1 MSASFKSLRLCS
13 LAAAA
18 AILLLGPAAS
28 ADPIGLIAPE
38 PPAFPQFP
46 SVLRLMPERAIAH
59 GASPAEGIALWP
71 AGQVQEVDFAPI
83 GAVAPEGAPSGA
95 AAPLLG
101 APPGSQPTSAAPLPP
116 DVAKEP
122 LVAAAPLPGATPG
135 SQPTI
140 AAPLPPDVPEGP
152 PAAASRLPAA
162 VEAALAALEAE
173 VVKTSPV
180 GAGDWRAA
188 REAIRAFYAARDF
201 APVWVADDGLTPA
214 ADSAL
219 ARLARADEDGLDL
232 SAFALPKGRLDDASP
247 ERLAEAEI
255 VISAAAVAYAMQA
268 SGARLVPARISSVIS
283 ARPSVADPG
292 QALAAVAAAAD
303 PGAALEDFNPKQK
316 GYADLRDQLTRL
328 RAGAPVA
335 ALPIP
340 SGPALKI
347 GMVDA
352 RVALV
357 RARLGLT
364 PAADAKDALV
374 YDARLALAVAAF
386 QRKNGLAASGALTPA
401 TAEAL
406 SSGPAAPQE
415 AMILANMEMWRW
427 EPRAMGEERVE
438 INIPDYS
445 LKVMNG
451 EDLVHRAR
459 VIVGKADTPTP
470 IFSNEIRYIL
480 VNPIWRVPDSIV
492 KKELAP
498 GLAQDPTYLARLGYE
513 VSQAGGRLV
522 VRQPPGEGN
531 ALGRIAFMFPNEH
544 GVYLHDTPAR
554 WLFAAPRRAF
564 SHGCVRVELPM
575 RLAELVMGGASAG
588 WSQAR
593 LQSLWGASERTVF
606 LPRAIPIHLEYFTE
620 FVDESGALQ
629 NREDIYGIARR
640 VAGTFARISQD

>member
-1 MSASFKSLRLCS
+1 MLFRS
-13 LAAAA
+13 
-18 AILLLGPAAS
+18 
-28 ADPIGLIAPE
+28 
-38 PPAFPQFP
+38 
-46 SVLRLMPERAIAH
+46 
-59 GASPAEGIALWP
+59 
-71 AGQVQEVDFAPI
+71 
-83 GAVAPEGAPSGA
+83 
-95 AAPLLG
+95 
-101 APPGSQPTSAAPLPP
+101 
-116 DVAKEP
+116 
-122 LVAAAPLPGATPG
+122 
-135 SQPTI
+135 
-140 AAPLPPDVPEGP
+140 
-152 PAAASRLPAA
+152 
-162 VEAALAALEAE
+162 
-173 VVKTSPV
+173 
-180 GAGDWRAA
+180 
-188 REAIRAFYAARDF
+188 
-201 APVWVADDGLTPA
+201 VWVADNGLTPA

-219 ARLARADEDGLDL
+219 RRLARADEDGLDL
-232 SAFALPKGRLDDASP
+232 SAFALPKGPVEDASP

-328 RAGAPVA
+328 RAGATVA
-335 ALPIP
+335 PAPPIP
-340 SGPALKI
+340 TGPALKI

-357 RARLGLT
+357 RARLELA
-364 PAADAKDALV
+364 PPADAKDALV

-451 EDLVHRAR
+451 DDLVHQAR
-459 VIVGKADTPTP
+459 VIVGKPDTPTP

-492 KKELAP
+492 EKELAP

-513 VSQAGGRLV
+513 ASQAGGRLI
-522 VRQPPGEGN
+522 VRQPPGAGN

-554 WLFAAPRRAF
+554 GLFAAPRRAF
-564 SHGCVRVELPM
+564 SHGCVRVEQPM

-593 LQSLWGASERTVF
+593 LQSLWGANERTVF

-629 NREDIYGIARR
+629 DREDIYGIARR
-640 VAGTFARISQD
+640 VAGTFAHISQD

>member
-1 MSASFKSLRLCS
+1 MRASFKSLWLCS
-13 LAAAA
+13 VGLAAAIGA
-18 AILLLGPAAS
+18 GGPAAS
-28 ADPIGLIAPE
+28 ADSASLVGPAAS
-38 PPAFPQFP
+38 AFPEFP
-46 SVLRLMPERAIAH
+46 SPLRLMPARPAARPDALLADRAARD
-59 GASPAEGIALWP
+59 
-71 AGQVQEVDFAPI
+71 VDFAPR
-83 GAVAPEGAPSGA
+83 GAVAASAWSLAAVMPESEAPA
-95 AAPLLG
+95 FDI
-101 APPGSQPTSAAPLPP
+101 PLPP
-116 DVAKEP
+116 DDRD
-122 LVAAAPLPGATPG
+122 AP
-135 SQPTI
+135 
-140 AAPLPPDVPEGP
+140 P
-152 PAAASRLPAA
+152 PAAAPDLPKA
-162 VEAALAALEAE
+162 VEAALAAL
-173 VVKTSPV
+173 VTRDFKTSPV

-201 APVWVADDGLTPA
+201 APVWVTQKGLTPA

-219 ARLARADEDGLDL
+219 SRLAQADADGLDL
-232 SAFALPKGRLDDASP
+232 SAFALPKGPLVDASP
-247 ERLAEAEI
+247 ERLAEAEA
-255 VISAAAVAYAMQA
+255 VISAAVVAYAMQA
-268 SGARLVPARISSVIS
+268 SGARLVPMRISPLIS

-292 QALAAVAAAAD
+292 RALSAVAAAVD

-316 GYADLRDQLTRL
+316 GYLDLRDQLTRL
-328 RAGAPVA
+328 RANPPAAPP
-335 ALPIP
+335 PIP
-340 SGPALKI
+340 AGASLGI
-347 GMVDA
+347 GMVDP

-357 RARLGLT
+357 RARLGLGSN
-364 PAADAKDALV
+364 ADAKDPLV
-374 YDARLALAVAAF
+374 YDARLASAVATF
-386 QRKNGLAASGALTPA
+386 QSANGLAGNGVLTPA
-401 TAEAL
+401 TVEAL
-406 SSGPAAPQE
+406 SSDPLARRQ

-427 EPRAMGEERVE
+427 EPRAMGDERIE

-451 EDLVHRAR
+451 EDLVHQAR
-459 VIVGKADTPTP
+459 VIVGKPGTPTP
-470 IFSNEIRYIL
+470 IFSNEVRYLL

-513 VSQAGGRLV
+513 VSQAGGQLV

-564 SHGCVRVELPM
+564 SHGCVRVELRM

>member
-1 MSASFKSLRLCS
+1 MSALFKTLRLCA

-18 AILLLGPAAS
+18 AISSLGPAAS
-28 ADPIGLIAPE
+28 ADPMVLVAPAA
-38 PPAFPQFP
+38 PTFPQFP
-46 SVLRLMPERAIAH
+46 SVLRLMPERAISHAVL
-59 GASPAEGIALWP
+59 PAERNALWP
-71 AGQVQEVDFAPI
+71 APERQDVAFAPTD
-83 GAVAPEGAPSGA
+83 AVTPPEAPVDA
-95 AAPLLG
+95 AAPTLG
-101 APPGSQPTSAAPLPP
+101 APPGS
-116 DVAKEP
+116 
-122 LVAAAPLPGATPG
+122 
-135 SQPTI
+135 PTI
-140 AAPLPPDVPEGP
+140 AAPLPPDVPAGP
-152 PAAASRLPAA
+152 PVVASRLPAA
-162 VEAALAALEAE
+162 IEAALAALEAE
-173 VVKTSPV
+173 VVKTSPI

-188 REAIRAFYAARDF
+188 RRAIRAFYAARDF
-201 APVWVADDGLTPA
+201 APVWVADSGLTPA

-219 ARLARADEDGLDL
+219 LRLARADEDGLDL
-232 SAFALPKGRLDDASP
+232 SAFALPRRPIEDASP

-268 SGARLVPARISSVIS
+268 SGARLIPSRISSLLA

-292 QALAAVAAAAD
+292 QALAAVAAAAAD
-303 PGAALEDFNPKQK
+303 PGEALEAFNPQQK

-328 RAGAPVA
+328 RAGAGAVVA
-335 ALPIP
+335 TPPIP
-340 SGPALKI
+340 AGPALKI

-357 RARLGLT
+357 RARLGLDS
-364 PAADAKDALV
+364 AADGKDALV
-374 YDARLALAVAAF
+374 YDARLASAVAAF

-406 SSGPAAPQE
+406 SSGPTTPRE
-415 AMILANMEMWRW
+415 AMLLANMEMWRW
-427 EPRAMGEERVE
+427 EPRAMGDERVE

-451 EDLVHRAR
+451 DALVHQAR
-459 VIVGKADTPTP
+459 VIVGRPDTPTP
-470 IFSNEIRYIL
+470 VFSNEIRYIL

-513 VSQAGGRLV
+513 VTQAGDRLV
-522 VRQPPGEGN
+522 VRQPPGAGN

-554 WLFAAPRRAF
+554 GLFAAPRRAF
-564 SHGCVRVELPM
+564 SHGCVRVEQPM

-593 LQSLWGASERTVF
+593 LQSLFGASERAVF

-620 FVDESGALQ
+620 FVDASGALQ
-629 NREDIYGIARR
+629 DREDVYGIATR